1 MSIFVWKSWPY
12 NPYDP
17 WRTSC
22 VEHGVHSDMCQHIS
36 KTSHFLHFRTHGHC
50 GAEFCRSVYPCPFST
65 VREHMHLSLCVS
77 CWQQDYSESQIK
89 SHWSKMWHL
98 PLRCPCNDRVWK
110 GLNAFGPSPIAS
122 EGSQMLFYVWFE
134 FTSWLRGVG
143 QGKGVW
149 DCFLTIWAWDSC
161 AFCQWDQWLLRDW
174 TFILQMTLSWP
185 DVDSLGL
192 LPSALMFCLNLKK
205 VPPPILTIKIPC
217 KNDLRWDLR
226 WLQITTHVIE

>member
-1 MSIFVWKSWPY
+1 MWKQRRFQDHCNCKLTVFLKYFSLSCIILQSLEKQKEGEPTPRPSVSIISSSER
-12 NPYDP
+12 
-17 WRTSC
+17 RTRYGC
-22 VEHGVHSDMCQHIS
+22 
-36 KTSHFLHFRTHGHC
+36 
-50 GAEFCRSVYPCPFST
+50 
-65 VREHMHLSLCVS
+65 
-77 CWQQDYSESQIK
+77 
-89 SHWSKMWHL
+89 
-98 PLRCPCNDRVWK
+98 
-110 GLNAFGPSPIAS
+110 

-143 QGKGVW
+143 QGKGAW
-149 DCFLTIWAWDSC
+149 DCFLTIWAWDNC

>member
-1 MSIFVWKSWPY
+1 MKREIRLRNKY
-12 NPYDP
+12 NKDSARLERLENN
-17 WRTSC
+17 RTPNL
-22 VEHGVHSDMCQHIS
+22 
-36 KTSHFLHFRTHGHC
+36 SH
-50 GAEFCRSVYPCPFST
+50 
-65 VREHMHLSLCVS
+65 
-77 CWQQDYSESQIK
+77 
-89 SHWSKMWHL
+89 
-98 PLRCPCNDRVWK
+98 RCAQR
-110 GLNAFGPSPIAS
+110 LAF

-143 QGKGVW
+143 QGKGAW

-161 AFCQWDQWLLRDW
+161 AFCQGDQWLLRNW

-217 KNDLRWDLR
+217 KNDLRGDLR

>member
-1 MSIFVWKSWPY
+1 MVLGFKLTPIWI
-12 NPYDP
+12 
-17 WRTSC
+17 
-22 VEHGVHSDMCQHIS
+22 Q
-36 KTSHFLHFRTHGHC
+36 KTFIDCLFYVG
-50 GAEFCRSVYPCPFST
+50 FSNT
-65 VREHMHLSLCVS
+65 NEG
-77 CWQQDYSESQIK
+77 
-89 SHWSKMWHL
+89 
-98 PLRCPCNDRVWK
+98 N
-110 GLNAFGPSPIAS
+110 GF

-143 QGKGVW
+143 QGKGAW

>member
-1 MSIFVWKSWPY
+1 MCKVLLVPRKALYTCNKWMHYYRVICWRIRLVVLY
-12 NPYDP
+12 VYDSFEKH
-17 WRTSC
+17 TSL
-22 VEHGVHSDMCQHIS
+22 VALYVSRWIVMKETEYFSAALEDKPTCQN
-36 KTSHFLHFRTHGHC
+36 C
-50 GAEFCRSVYPCPFST
+50 
-65 VREHMHLSLCVS
+65 
-77 CWQQDYSESQIK
+77 
-89 SHWSKMWHL
+89 
-98 PLRCPCNDRVWK
+98 
-110 GLNAFGPSPIAS
+110 

-143 QGKGVW
+143 QGKGAW

-205 VPPPILTIKIPC
+205 SPSSNPDYKDTL
-217 KNDLRWDLR
+217 
-226 WLQITTHVIE
+226 

>member
-1 MSIFVWKSWPY
+1 MLLNKLTFRPHSGPRFTCAIALAQNQLSKITSLVQMCYVSYRRQSLFTKSRMCSITRFS
-12 NPYDP
+12 N
-17 WRTSC
+17 RTC
-22 VEHGVHSDMCQHIS
+22 PKETVLG
-36 KTSHFLHFRTHGHC
+36 
-50 GAEFCRSVYPCPFST
+50 SVY
-65 VREHMHLSLCVS
+65 
-77 CWQQDYSESQIK
+77 WWSEN
-89 SHWSKMWHL
+89 
-98 PLRCPCNDRVWK
+98 RCNRFLTC
-110 GLNAFGPSPIAS
+110 

-143 QGKGVW
+143 QGKGAW

-205 VPPPILTIKIPC
+205 SL
-217 KNDLRWDLR
+217 LQS
-226 WLQITTHVIE
+226 WL

>member
-1 MSIFVWKSWPY
+1 MDPNQPTSRPIFAEMFCEGLWKLGWVLSFINKCKLLKCLWLTDIQYVAPESV
-12 NPYDP
+12 
-17 WRTSC
+17 TSVQC
-22 VEHGVHSDMCQHIS
+22 CQ
-36 KTSHFLHFRTHGHC
+36 
-50 GAEFCRSVYPCPFST
+50 AQNMFCRGFNESIYS
-65 VREHMHLSLCVS
+65 S
-77 CWQQDYSESQIK
+77 CWCI
-89 SHWSKMWHL
+89 
-98 PLRCPCNDRVWK
+98 
-110 GLNAFGPSPIAS
+110 

-143 QGKGVW
+143 QGKGAW

-205 VPPPILTIKIPC
+205 SL
-217 KNDLRWDLR
+217 LQS
-226 WLQITTHVIE
+226 WL

>member
-1 MSIFVWKSWPY
+1 MTIISFIAINFGAIYRTTKSSY
-12 NPYDP
+12 RD
-17 WRTSC
+17 
-22 VEHGVHSDMCQHIS
+22 
-36 KTSHFLHFRTHGHC
+36 
-50 GAEFCRSVYPCPFST
+50 
-65 VREHMHLSLCVS
+65 
-77 CWQQDYSESQIK
+77 
-89 SHWSKMWHL
+89 
-98 PLRCPCNDRVWK
+98 
-110 GLNAFGPSPIAS
+110 SPINNITGFKG

-143 QGKGVW
+143 QGKGAW
-149 DCFLTIWAWDSC
+149 DCFLTIWAWDNC

>member
-1 MSIFVWKSWPY
+1 MY
-12 NPYDP
+12 
-17 WRTSC
+17 
-22 VEHGVHSDMCQHIS
+22 
-36 KTSHFLHFRTHGHC
+36 SHQ
-50 GAEFCRSVYPCPFST
+50 E
-65 VREHMHLSLCVS
+65 
-77 CWQQDYSESQIK
+77 
-89 SHWSKMWHL
+89 
-98 PLRCPCNDRVWK
+98 
-110 GLNAFGPSPIAS
+110 SPIVHLLWSGPKAKNIYCSNFFAVLVPFHTTLFALVRTRWNESKYSYVTTSAS
-122 EGSQMLFYVWFE
+122 LVGFTCCPPLQGGLSTEGSQMLFYVWFE

-143 QGKGVW
+143 QGKGAW